1 MGSRIAAC
9 PANIIK
15 PMIELVSPNGYF
27 SKFAAN
33 RFRSILSFTLCVLLA
48 ASATAQDK
56 PELEGPPPPDLPS
69 GVAPLK
75 KVENPTSIV
84 VARVNGRP
92 IFQSEV
98 ERGVA
103 TALGET
109 EVTDPKKLALAQ
121 AMMLQQIINRK
132 LLQEF
137 LTSQKLVGTKPEV
150 DAAIE
155 KLKAQL
161 QQQNSSFEDM
171 LARAH
176 QSEAAFRKDYGYEIG
191 WNKYVAKNS
200 NDENMAQVF
209 KAMHEQVDGTERRV
223 SHILLR
229 PDLVPDQAILKELV
243 DRAKQIREDI
253 TTGKISFED
262 AAAKYSAGPSRS
274 HGGDLGYIPVNGLMV
289 QNFSKAAFALKP
301 DEISQPVVTPF
312 GVHLIKV
319 TDIKPGTKT
328 WQDVRDQLQQTLSS
342 FLLNQIVKTQQD
354 KADIQ
359 FAAGVPH
366 FKKGTTEMEYSEFG
380 PNLQ

>member
-1 MGSRIAAC
+1 
-9 PANIIK
+9 
-15 PMIELVSPNGYF
+15 MIEHLSPDDRFNKF
-27 SKFAAN
+27 SAN
-33 RFRSILSFTLCVLLA
+33 RFRSILSLALWVLFAVSA
-48 ASATAQDK
+48 AAQDK
-56 PELEGPPPPDLPS
+56 PDLEGPPPPDLPS

-75 KVENPTSIV
+75 KVDNPTSIV

-98 ERGVA
+98 ERGIA
-103 TALGET
+103 AALGGNEP
-109 EVTDPKKLALAQ
+109 TDPKKLALAQ
-121 AMMLQQIINRK
+121 AAVLQQIINRK
-132 LLQEF
+132 LIQEF

-155 KLKAQL
+155 KLRTQL

-176 QSEAAFRKDYGYEIG
+176 QSEAAFRRDYGYEIG

-200 NDENMAQVF
+200 NDENMAEVF

-229 PDLVPDQAILKELV
+229 PDVLPDEASLKALV
-243 DRAKQIREDI
+243 DRAKQLREEI
-253 TTGKISFED
+253 TSGKISFED
-262 AAAKYSAGPSRS
+262 AAAKYSAGPSRAR
-274 HGGDLGYIPVNGLMV
+274 GGDLGYIPVSGLMV
-289 QNFSKAAFALKP
+289 QNFSKAAFSLKP
-301 DEISQPVVTPF
+301 DEISQPVVSPF
-312 GVHLIKV
+312 GVHLIKI
-319 TDIKPGTKT
+319 TDVKPGTKT
-328 WQDVRDQLQQTLSS
+328 WQDVRDQLQQTMSG
-342 FLLNQIVKTQQD
+342 FLLSQAVKAQTE
-354 KADIQ
+354 KASIQ